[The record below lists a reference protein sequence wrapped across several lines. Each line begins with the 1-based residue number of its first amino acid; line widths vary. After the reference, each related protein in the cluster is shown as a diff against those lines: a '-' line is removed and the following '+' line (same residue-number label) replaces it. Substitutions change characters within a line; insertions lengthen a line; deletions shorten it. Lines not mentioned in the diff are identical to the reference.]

1 MDQKFNTIVNGN
13 INFFHSEQDLQ
24 KADILQIAVSNY
36 HVIKDS
42 KPFAVN
48 IIRSNFQERTYV
60 VKVGNETYEVVI
72 KNALDKQISNM
83 GFSLG
88 TSKSISTIV
97 APMPGLV
104 LEIPIE
110 VGQQVNENDPL
121 LILEAMKME
130 NILSSPR
137 EGVIKH
143 IAVAKGDTVE
153 KKQLLITFE

>member
-1 MDQKFNTIVNGN
+1 MDQKFNIIVNGN
-13 INFFHSEQDLQ
+13 TKFSLSEQDLQ
-24 KADILQIAVSNY
+24 KVDILQTAATNY
-36 HVIKDS
+36 HILKED
-42 KPFAVN
+42 KPFTVSMVH
-48 IIRSNFQERTYV
+48 SNFQKRTYV

-72 KNALDKQISNM
+72 ENALDMQISNM

-88 TSKSISTIV
+88 ASKNVSTIV

-110 VGQQVNENDPL
+110 VGQQVNEDDPL

-130 NILSSPR
+130 NVLSSPR
-137 EGVIKH
+137 EGVIKN
-143 IAVAKGDTVE
+143 ISVAKGDTVE

>member
-1 MDQKFNTIVNGN
+1 MDQKFSTIVNGN
-13 INFFHSEQDLQ
+13 INFSLSEKDLQ
-24 KADILQIAVSNY
+24 KADILQTAATNY
-36 HVIKDS
+36 HVLKDG
-42 KPFAVN
+42 KPFIVTMVH
-48 IIRSNFQERTYV
+48 SNFQERTYD

-72 KNALDKQISNM
+72 KNALDMQISNM

-88 TSKSISTIV
+88 TSKNVSTIV

-110 VGQQVNENDPL
+110 EGQQVNEDDPL

-143 IAVAKGDTVE
+143 ISVAKGDTVE